1 MINTHPLFDFT
12 DFQVVAILVGVGG
25 VTVMGRMTFTKP
37 AKNRLPPTNA
47 NARKATIG
55 GSNWRRNGGGRRC
68 VVVVFVGRIC
78 VSFLCVVFCVS
89 YFVCRIFVFLGGTN

>member
-12 DFQVVAILVGVGG
+12 DFQVVAILVGVGR

-68 VVVVFVGRIC
+68 VVVVFVGRILGVVC
-78 VSFLCVVFCVS
+78 VLYFCFFGS
-89 YFVCRIFVFLGGTN
+89 CMWTN